1 MNFPSSRRSS
11 SISSAASTPISR
23 RRNSNRNLNTTC
35 ENPSAN
41 SPTTTRT
48 LRRLQSKSKT
58 VKWTQ
63 PINSDKIN
71 DESSSDESPMDS
83 DRSVNEMTP
92 STIINSLSISHPKNN
107 NDI

>member
-48 LRRLQSKSKT
+48 LRRLQS
-58 VKWTQ
+58 
-63 PINSDKIN
+63 N
-71 DESSSDESPMDS
+71 SDESPMDS